1 MRRLAQSGPGDPTFR
16 SGFALTIS
24 DIVIVAAGLMS
35 VSVIVNSL
43 IGGPLASNCLQLP
56 SRTMTPGNPSLK
68 KPQRALIFAMMF
80 ETAR

>member
-1 MRRLAQSGPGDPTFR
+1 
-16 SGFALTIS
+16 
-24 DIVIVAAGLMS
+24 MS

-56 SRTMTPGNPSLK
+56 SRTMTSGNPSLK
-68 KPQRALIFAMMF
+68 KPQQALIFAMMF